1 MEVPWIIN
9 DIFPLI
15 FKGIKRHKINVKLF
29 GATKKKSSLLL
40 SSSRKPK
47 DTLPNLMLGW
57 SSTHQNTA
65 ILKIFW
71 NSVGNSLPPTEAM
84 GIR

>member
-47 DTLPNLMLGW
+47 DTLPNLMLG
-57 SSTHQNTA
+57 
-65 ILKIFW
+65 
-71 NSVGNSLPPTEAM
+71 
-84 GIR
+84 